1 MEQSLNNVGSV
12 GKTQVEPIRK
22 EHKQPLKVPQGLEVE
37 TVAQNKGVNHYF
49 GTFSALTK
57 NNIAF

>member
-22 EHKQPLKVPQGLEVE
+22 EHKQPLNVPQSLEVP
-37 TVAQNKGVNHYF
+37 TVTQIKGVNRYF
-49 GTFSALTK
+49 STFSVSIE
-57 NNIAF
+57 NIAF